1 MKSGILN
8 DPDKLSDGFFW
19 EDRDVFLFFFFFNHV
34 LYLLVAKIYAAF
46 INVLVS
52 QRIGIIFSK

>member
-1 MKSGILN
+1 MTLTNFPTVSSG
-8 DPDKLSDGFFW
+8 KTATFF
-19 EDRDVFLFFFFFNHV
+19 FSFFFFNHV

-52 QRIGIIFSK
+52 QRIGVIFSK